1 MRPTDENEMEMDMG
15 RLLREL
21 AAETEPA
28 RLPTAGQV
36 WWKAEI
42 LLRLEERQEAGERA
56 ARPAIWGQAAGLLT
70 AGIGLTFG
78 SSLLT
83 AGPSI
88 VLTAS
93 LVPVGVLLALGLLAR
108 ES

>member
-1 MRPTDENEMEMDMG
+1 MRPTDEHEEMEVG

-28 RLPTAGQV
+28 LLPTASQL

-70 AGIGLTFG
+70 AGLGLAFG
-78 SSLLT
+78 STTLLT
-83 AGPSI
+83 AGPS
-88 VLTAS
+88 VLLAVG
-93 LVPVGVLLALGLLAR
+93 LVPAGALLALGLLAR
-108 ES
+108 ET